1 MLIAAVAVMIIASV
15 YALTDGAVN
24 RIADDSG
31 TLFPSPNEWIADPFI
46 SMWVNLGLVLAVM
59 SMMIF
64 INKTYNIPRT
74 ITLIYAYFFIVLQ
87 TATPEISA
95 QLCSGS
101 VMSFIIV
108 GVMMVMFSTFDLP
121 SSRRRVFFSF
131 FLISGAV
138 TVQYGFAVYLP
149 VFLIACAQM
158 RILTLRTVLAALLG
172 IITPWWILFG
182 AGVISP
188 YDVHIP
194 HSINFIDAA
203 ITLDTIIIV
212 VTISLTVLLALTAYI
227 LSLLKLI
234 TYNARTRACN
244 GLLSLVTVAT
254 VFAMAVDFTNFIT
267 YLTLLNCCTA
277 FFLGHVFVIRNHQI
291 SWIFIAA
298 ITALYYAIYIWR
310 IFV

>member
-1 MLIAAVAVMIIASV
+1 MLIAAVAVMIISAV
-15 YALTDGAVN
+15 YALADGAVN

-31 TLFPSPNEWIADPFI
+31 TLFLSPNEWIADPFI
-46 SMWVNLGLVLAVM
+46 SMWVNLGLVIAIM
-59 SMMIF
+59 AMMIF

-74 ITLIYAYFFIVLQ
+74 ITLIYAYFFVVLQ
-87 TATPEISA
+87 TATPEITA

-101 VMSFIIV
+101 VMGFIIV
-108 GVMMVMFSTFDLP
+108 GVMTLMFSTFDLP
-121 SSRRRVFFSF
+121 ASRRRVFLAF
-131 FLISGAV
+131 FLISASV
-138 TVQYGFAVYLP
+138 TVQYGFAVYIP

-158 RILTLRTVLAALLG
+158 RILTLRTILAALLG

-194 HSINFIDAA
+194 HSINFIDAS
-203 ITLDTIIIV
+203 ITLDTVIIV
-212 VTISLTVLLALTAYI
+212 VTISLTVLLALTAYL
-227 LSLLKLI
+227 LSLLKLM
-234 TYNARTRACN
+234 TYNARRRACN
-244 GLLSLVTVAT
+244 GLLLLTTVAT

-277 FFLGHVFVIRNHQI
+277 FFLGHLFVIRNSPRAWIVI
-291 SWIFIAA
+291 SA
-298 ITALYYAIYIWR
+298 ITVIYYAIYIWR